1 MSARLWWLKILATQE
16 AEIKTISVPSLL
28 RQIVCKTKS
37 QKKKK
42 KSLMGTSQ
50 DVEPEFEHQ

>member
-1 MSARLWWLKILATQE
+1 MSARLWWLRILATQE

-42 KSLMGTSQ
+42 KR
-50 DVEPEFEHQ
+50 V